1 MSDLFATLATTNDGT
16 HKAYDAATSNST
28 SSTKT
33 KQIAQQASERRSR
46 PFLRS
51 WRRFTGLAAACGQ
64 NVNQLSVPLF
74 AAVAAAAAIA
84 AVLAHLAAQSLPK
97 ATPFSLE
104 SAQFSQASQP
114 ASSTCCRRRYCCW
127 LRLCLC
133 YRCSCAAEPAAT
145 PSQRAWQASWPEG
158 SPGHLIRFG
167 PTRLRLCELRRS
179 FGTRLVA
186 AVAPDERATG
196 ALGRQE
202 EGGKS
207 ARRRRR
213 RCRPAGK
220 RATIRH
226 RLAGERRNSAELLKL
241 APLAASGCCC
251 CCSVGFQDSRRRR
264 QLVALSTPPS
274 SPADGAAATDFG
286 NEATG
291 LNLRR
296 LETQSAL
303 TRHARPLGHAH
314 ARAAH
319 SGSSFC
325 AHGRAEQVLS
335 LPCARLEERK
345 LC

>member
-145 PSQRAWQASWPEG
+145 PSQRAWQASWLEG

-213 RCRPAGK
+213 CRPAGK

-251 CCSVGFQDSRRRR
+251 CLVGFLDSRRRRR

-296 LETQSAL
+296 
-303 TRHARPLGHAH
+303 P
-314 ARAAH
+314 
-319 SGSSFC
+319 
-325 AHGRAEQVLS
+325 
-335 LPCARLEERK
+335 
-345 LC
+345 